1 MVKKEHRIREK
12 GDSGRCKKQRSEK
25 MYSKKRIRPNKN
37 KKPAPKVIADDVD
50 IEQQN
55 QIEHIDIE
63 IENVSAPQTVSSSR
77 MEDIEMN
84 KNERESI
91 RRFRL
96 IEMSIFSKVL
106 SSLACLNCYNTSSL
120 KLIDV
125 ADKKKKLYSYLKVY
139 CDDCAFVHKFCTSPV
154 VTRNN
159 YICRG
164 KNTMLEINARAVYGI
179 RSIGIGFSLLSK
191 LCGFP
196 NMPPPM
202 TQTSCNNMSN
212 IIKAAS
218 KSVAE
223 KSISDPAACLR
234 KGEKT
239 ADIGVSVD
247 GTWQQKGF
255 SSTLVVVTAI
265 SIDTGKAFDVS
276 ILSKS
281 CTGCTSMPKISKS
294 NPKLYEAYF
303 KTWATPLVYLLVYP
317 YIVVFGQVSETF

>member
-1 MVKKEHRIREK
+1 
-12 GDSGRCKKQRSEK
+12 
-25 MYSKKRIRPNKN
+25 MYSEKRIRSNKN

-50 IEQQN
+50 IKQQN
-55 QIEHIDIE
+55 QNEHIDTE
-63 IENVSAPQTVSSSR
+63 TENISAPQTVSSSR
-77 MEDIEMN
+77 TEDIEMN
-84 KNERESI
+84 KNDRESI
-91 RRFRL
+91 RGFRL
-96 IEMSIFSKVL
+96 IEMSILAKVL
-106 SSLACLNCYNTSSL
+106 SLLACPNCYNTSSL

-125 ADKKKKLYSYLKVY
+125 ADKKKKLSSYLKVY
-139 CDDCAFVHKFCTSPV
+139 CDDFAFVHKFYTSPV

-164 KNTMLEINARAVYGI
+164 GNTMLEINARTVYGI

-191 LCGFP
+191 LCGFL

-223 KSISDPAACLR
+223 KSISDAAACLR

-281 CTGCTSMPKISKS
+281 CTGCTSMAKIFKVESK
-294 NPKLYEAYF
+294 
-303 KTWATPLVYLLVYP
+303 V
-317 YIVVFGQVSETF
+317 I